1 MAVVAVAVRKC
12 PYQNSYFPSN
22 DSEHVAVAVLAG
34 ENEVDRSDGDVR
46 IYSISIGQYSVHR
59 DTWERTAR
67 VLTSCFFFL
76 FALTHKCVIVL
87 VVLVLLVLVFV

>member
-1 MAVVAVAVRKC
+1 MAAVRKC

-22 DSEHVAVAVLAG
+22 DSEHVAVALVAVPIPVLAG

-46 IYSISIGQYSVHR
+46 IDNISIGQYSVHR

-67 VLTSCFFFL
+67 VLTSCFF
-76 FALTHKCVIVL
+76 C
-87 VVLVLLVLVFV
+87 LLSHTSGLLGV